1 MYLLLGII
9 HIVFIVLSHLFGYF
23 VLEWVFVL
31 LFLYFI
37 IYFSPLFFFKKEK
50 TQDDSLSLLPKISP
64 QNSILLPIG
73 LFYTA
78 IYLLLFALTG
88 SLEESFR
95 LHVYLLLWIY
105 GIIFSYMV
113 WFDWKNK
120 LFFETTRIHTLLTY
134 ITIFGVFF
142 ASFFIPS
149 IFDIHIFILLLVSL
163 IFSFFFSEN
172 IPEKDAPFFLGFLS
186 SILLVPY
193 FLYFFF
199 FSNGHAIPVFIST
212 IWLGSILLFEIIPKQ
227 KIFSLYLE
235 ESRIYTLVIT
245 LLITLL
251 SIVLSFI
258 APGFFFPLFIYSI
271 FFFFVH
277 IRFYNSPVF
286 ASGLVTLFFLYS
298 QLFFPLLY
306 SWSFLS
312 VLMFLFFLPLCII
325 GNTYFWEEKH
335 PHDMEFLHYSSIGFS
350 ILFSLYTLIFIGWW
364 GMFLFLL
371 SACIFGIGILFFLSY
386 FRFHSR

>member
-1 MYLLLGII
+1 MYLLLAII
-9 HIVFIVLSHLFGYF
+9 HIVFTVLSHIFGYF
-23 VLEWVFVL
+23 ILEWVFIL

-50 TQDDSLSLLPKISP
+50 TQSDSLALFPKISP

-73 LFYTA
+73 LFYIA
-78 IYLLLFALTG
+78 IYLLLFALTW
-88 SLEESFR
+88 SVEESFR

-105 GIIFSYMV
+105 GIIFSYML

-120 LFFETTRIHTLLTY
+120 LFFDTTRIHTILTY
-134 ITIFGVFF
+134 LTLLGVFF
-142 ASFFIPS
+142 ASFFVPS
-149 IFDIHIFILLLVSL
+149 IFDVHIFILLLISL
-163 IFSFFFSEN
+163 IFSFIFSES

-186 SILLVPY
+186 LVLLVPY
-193 FLYFFF
+193 FVYFFF
-199 FSNGHAIPVFIST
+199 LWNGHNIPVLIST
-212 IWLGSILLFEIIPKQ
+212 IGLGSIILFEITPRQ
-227 KIFSLYLE
+227 KLFSLYLE
-235 ESRIYTLVIT
+235 ESRIFMLVITLVIT
-245 LLITLL
+245 FL
-251 SIVLSFI
+251 SMVMSFFSS
-258 APGFFFPLFIYSI
+258 GFFFPLFLYSI

-277 IRFYNSPVF
+277 IRFYNSLVF
-286 ASGLVTLFFLYS
+286 GSGLLTLFFLYS

-335 PHDMEFLHYSSIGFS
+335 PHDMEFLHYSSIAFS
-350 ILFSLYTLIFIGWW
+350 ILFSLYALIFIGWG

-371 SACIFGIGILFFLSY
+371 SACIFGIWLLLFLSY

>member
-1 MYLLLGII
+1 MYLLLAII
-9 HIVFIVLSHLFGYF
+9 HIVFIALSYFFGYF
-23 VLEWVFVL
+23 VLGWVFIL

-50 TQDDSLSLLPKISP
+50 TDNDSLSLLPKISP

-73 LFYTA
+73 LFYIA

-105 GIIFSYMV
+105 GIIFSYML

-120 LFFETTRIHTLLTY
+120 LFFDTTRIHTLLTY
-134 ITIFGVFF
+134 ITLLGVFF
-142 ASFFIPS
+142 ASFFITS
-149 IFDIHIFILLLVSL
+149 IFDVHIFILLLVSL
-163 IFSFFFSEN
+163 IFSFIFSEN
-172 IPEKDAPFFLGFLS
+172 IPEKDTPFFLWFLS
-186 SILLVPY
+186 LTLLVPY
-193 FLYFFF
+193 FVYFFF
-199 FSNGHAIPVFIST
+199 LSSGHSFPVLIST
-212 IWLGSILLFEIIPKQ
+212 VWLGSIILFEIIPKQ
-227 KIFSLYLE
+227 KLFSLYLE
-235 ESRIYTLVIT
+235 ESRVFTLVITLVIT
-245 LLITLL
+245 LL
-251 SIVLSFI
+251 SIVMSFFS
-258 APGFFFPLFIYSI
+258 PGFFFPLFLYSV

-277 IRFYNSPVF
+277 IRFCNSLVF
-286 ASGLVTLFFLYS
+286 ISGLVTLFFLYS

-306 SWSFLS
+306 SGSFLS

-335 PHDMEFLHYSSIGFS
+335 PHDMEFLHYSSIAFS
-350 ILFSLYTLIFIGWW
+350 VLFSLYALIFIGWW

-371 SACIFGIGILFFLSY
+371 SACIFGIGLLFFLSY